1 MIELNGEDY
10 VLFIV
15 GMNSEQLLQEMI
27 KQTVTFHSLAQQD
40 AVTDGD
46 IFRYNMVAMEVF
58 KRMER

>member
-1 MIELNGEDY
+1 
-10 VLFIV
+10 
-15 GMNSEQLLQEMI
+15 MNSEQLLQEMI

-46 IFRYNMVAMEVF
+46 VFRYNTVAMEVF